1 MSEYSVV
8 QFFADDSYEKI
19 VEFVGPEEAIR
30 VAIQTCRSV
39 GAKIGTTKRVIITD
53 GGDFCNW
60 EWIHG
65 QGIVYPPEVAGKPI
79 PE

>member
-8 QFFADDSYEKI
+8 QFFVDDSYEKI
-19 VEFVGPEEAIR
+19 VEFVEAEEAVR
-30 VAIQTCRSV
+30 VAMQTCRSV

-53 GGDFCNW
+53 GGDFCAW

-65 QGIVYPPEVAGKPI
+65 RGIVFPPEVAGKPI